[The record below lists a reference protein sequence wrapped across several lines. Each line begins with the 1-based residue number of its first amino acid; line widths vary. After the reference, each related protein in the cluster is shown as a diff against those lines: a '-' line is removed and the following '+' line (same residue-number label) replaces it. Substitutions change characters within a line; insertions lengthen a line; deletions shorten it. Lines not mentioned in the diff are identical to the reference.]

1 MLFQIITIQTTLMVL
16 TINIFKIQLNIMKF
30 NKHIFFT
37 ILFALFLGI
46 GITEAQVRVVNEDGD
61 VIILMPDGNWRYE
74 DDKKEAKR
82 VDKSAPLPKNTVPV
96 SQKSTKKEPKT
107 NTKDSDNKKVTPKK
121 TSTKSSKKTTVKSK
135 PKKSKKAKKQKATV
149 YAVPKRER
157 KIKSPVIPEYNCEYS
172 MKERDEFT
180 NKLKI
185 AMKPQVFFSYTQK
198 DLKPFLREKDYLTC
212 TGYLSSVLGMT
223 ILNIRFEMESTMAQQ
238 EYGEIVA
245 GTQLLVKLLDG
256 EMVVLNCQESDK
268 GMVDE
273 VNGKTIYRT
282 YFSLDKLEMKRLQ
295 KSEVVSV
302 RMLWSFG
309 YEDYN
314 VNELDF
320 FINQLDC
327 LEQVKQ

>member
-1 MLFQIITIQTTLMVL
+1 
-16 TINIFKIQLNIMKF
+16 MKF

-46 GITEAQVRVVNEDGD
+46 GVMEAQVRVVNEDGD
-61 VIILMPDGNWRYE
+61 VIILMADGSWRYE
-74 DDKKEAKR
+74 DDKREAKR
-82 VDKSAPLPKNTVPV
+82 VDKMTPLPKNTVPI
-96 SQKSTKKEPKT
+96 SQKTTKKEYKP
-107 NTKDSDNKKVTPKK
+107 NSKDSDAKNGSSKKINA
-121 TSTKSSKKTTVKSK
+121 KSSKKTTKSK
-135 PKKSKKAKKQKATV
+135 PKKVKKTKKSKRQKVTV

-157 KIKSPVIPEYNCEYS
+157 KVKSPVFGEYNCEYS

-185 AMKPQVFFSYTQK
+185 AMKPQVFFAYTQK
-198 DLKPFLREKDYLTC
+198 DLKPFMREKDYLTC

-223 ILNIRFEMESTMAQQ
+223 ILNIRFEMESIMAQQ
-238 EYGEIVA
+238 EYGEILV

-256 EMVVLNCQESDK
+256 QTVVLNCLESDK
-268 GMVDE
+268 GTVDE
-273 VNGKTIYRT
+273 LNGKTIYRT
-282 YFSLDKLEMKRLQ
+282 YFSLDKSEMKRLL

-302 RMLWSFG
+302 RMLWSIG
-309 YEDYN
+309 YEDYD

-320 FINQLDC
+320 FINQLKC

>member
-1 MLFQIITIQTTLMVL
+1 
-16 TINIFKIQLNIMKF
+16 MKF

-46 GITEAQVRVVNEDGD
+46 GVTEAQVRVVNEDGE
-61 VIILMPDGNWRYE
+61 VIILMPDGSWRYE
-74 DDKKEAKR
+74 DDKREAKR
-82 VDKSAPLPKNTVPV
+82 VDKTTPLPKNTVPV
-96 SQKSTKKEPKT
+96 SQKSSKKESKT
-107 NTKDSDNKKVTPKK
+107 NNKGGDATKVSSEK
-121 TSTKSSKKTTVKSK
+121 TSGKSSKKATTKSK
-135 PKKSKKAKKQKATV
+135 PEKVKKTKKAKKQKATV

-157 KIKSPVIPEYNCEYS
+157 KVKSPVILEYNCEYS

-180 NKLKI
+180 NKLKV
-185 AMKPQVFFSYTQK
+185 AVKPQVFFSYTQK
-198 DLKPFLREKDYLTC
+198 DLKPFMREKDYLTC

-223 ILNIRFEMESTMAQQ
+223 ILNVRFEMESTMAQQ
-238 EYGEIVA
+238 EYGEIIA

-282 YFSLDKLEMKRLQ
+282 FFSLDKLEMKKLQ

-302 RMLWSFG
+302 RMLWSIG
-309 YEDYN
+309 YEDYD

-320 FINQLDC
+320 FINQLKC